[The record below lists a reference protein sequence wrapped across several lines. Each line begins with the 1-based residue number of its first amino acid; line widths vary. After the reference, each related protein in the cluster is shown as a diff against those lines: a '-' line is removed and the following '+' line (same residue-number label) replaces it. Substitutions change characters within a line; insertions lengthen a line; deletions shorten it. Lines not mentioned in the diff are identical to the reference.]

1 MTFSHFSFYLKQMEN
16 KLLRLLL
23 LLAVAFLIAT
33 WTSEAQRRP
42 RKLFYY
48 KRIPP
53 FYSWEIK
60 K

>member
-1 MTFSHFSFYLKQMEN
+1 MTFSYFSFYLKQMEN

-33 WTSEAQRRP
+33 WTSEAQRRH
-42 RKLFYY
+42 RKLFYH

-53 FYSWEIK
+53 FYRK
-60 K
+60 